1 MAQLFPTI
9 DALRHDGGLYR
20 ELDVLERLQQSL
32 PDGYE
37 VFHSV
42 AWQTAHHGEGRHGE
56 IDLVIL
62 APSGNI
68 LLVEVKAGELSLVEG
83 SLVKLYGQREH
94 DVARQTRVQHAAM
107 LNRLAEAG
115 LHAHVTGCVVLP
127 DYQVEDARIVSMP
140 RERIIDVNDYA
151 HLGIRVREL
160 LEHGSSRSDVESLR
174 RFLGNVFKV
183 SVDLKVLGDQVRQTS
198 RRLADGLATWVPRIA
213 SPSGVVRI
221 QATAG
226 SGKTQLALRLLDDAA
241 AAGQRALYVCFNRT
255 LADHIGH
262 IAPARARVSSF
273 HELCVEHWRR
283 TQGEPDFTA
292 EGIFQAVV
300 ERYGSDAHN
309 FEALYDLVII
319 DEGQDFD
326 PAWVASLL
334 PQLKEDGRLYLLEDE
349 AQRLYE
355 RDGFDLDGAVNVRC
369 NDNFRSPRAIVDV
382 INALGLAGGTVE
394 ARSPY
399 VGELPTFRAYDD
411 ERGLRRETLAAVEA
425 LRERGIPLDDIV
437 VLSARGH
444 GRSLLL
450 KEAKLGTLGLRRF
463 LGRYTADGEPVWSE
477 GELVIESVH
486 RFKGQ
491 SAMGVV
497 LTEVD
502 VEQLDQAARRRL
514 FVGMTRAQLALEIV
528 VSRSAEAALG
538 GALA

>member
-1 MAQLFPTI
+1 MAQISP
-9 DALRHDGGLYR
+9 ALDRVRHDAGLFR
-20 ELDVLERLQQSL
+20 ELDVLHRLQQSL

-42 AWQTAHHGEGRHGE
+42 TWQTAHQGEDRHGE
-56 IDLVIL
+56 IDLVVL
-62 APSGNI
+62 APSGNM
-68 LLVEVKAGELSLVEG
+68 LLVEVKAGDVELG
-83 SLVKLYGQREH
+83 DGRLVKLYGRREH
-94 DVARQTRVQHAAM
+94 DVARQTRVQHGAM
-107 LNRLAEAG
+107 LNRLAESG
-115 LHAHVTGCVVLP
+115 LNAHVTSCVVLP
-127 DYQVEDARIVSMP
+127 DFRVVEAAIVAVP
-140 RERIIDVNDYA
+140 RERIIDASDYA
-151 HLGIRVREL
+151 QLGTRVREL

-183 SVDLKVLGDQVRQTS
+183 SVDLQVLGDQVRRTS

-241 AAGQRALYVCFNRT
+241 AAGLRALYVCFNRT
-255 LADHIGH
+255 LADHIGR

-300 ERYGSDAHN
+300 DRYGSDAQD

-326 PAWVASLL
+326 PEWVASLL
-334 PQLKEDGRLYLLEDE
+334 PQLREDGRLYLLEDE

-355 RDGFDLDGAVNVRC
+355 RDGFDLDGAVSVRC

-382 INALGLAGGTVE
+382 INAMNLAEGIVE

-425 LRERGIPLDDIV
+425 LRERGIPLAEIV

-444 GRSLLL
+444 GRSHLL
-450 KEAKLGTLGLRRF
+450 KEAKLGAFALRKF
-463 LGRYTADGEPVWSE
+463 LGRYTADGESMWSE
-477 GELVIESVH
+477 GELLAESVH

-502 VEQLDQAARRRL
+502 FEQFDEAVRRRL
-514 FVGMTRAQLALEIV
+514 FVGMTRAQLGLEVV
-528 VSRSAEAALG
+528 VSRRTEAD
-538 GALA
+538 LATLL

>member
-1 MAQLFPTI
+1 MAQISP
-9 DALRHDGGLYR
+9 ALDRVRHDAGLFR
-20 ELDVLERLQQSL
+20 ELDVLHRLQQSL

-42 AWQTAHHGEGRHGE
+42 TWQTAHQGEDRHGE
-56 IDLVIL
+56 IDLVVL
-62 APSGNI
+62 APSGNM
-68 LLVEVKAGELSLVEG
+68 LLVEVKAGDVELG
-83 SLVKLYGQREH
+83 DGRLVKLYGRREH
-94 DVARQTRVQHAAM
+94 DVARQTRVQHGAM
-107 LNRLAEAG
+107 LNRLAESG
-115 LHAHVTGCVVLP
+115 LNAHVTSCVVLP
-127 DYQVEDARIVSMP
+127 DFRVVEAAIVAVP
-140 RERIIDVNDYA
+140 RERIIDASDYA
-151 HLGIRVREL
+151 QLGTRVREL

-183 SVDLKVLGDQVRQTS
+183 SVDLQVLGDQVRRTS

-241 AAGQRALYVCFNRT
+241 AAGLRALYVCFNRT
-255 LADHIGH
+255 LADHIGR

-292 EGIFQAVV
+292 EGIFQTVV
-300 ERYGSDAHN
+300 DRYGSDAQD
-309 FEALYDLVII
+309 FEAQYDLVII

-326 PAWVASLL
+326 PAWVASLP
-334 PQLKEDGRLYLLEDE
+334 PQLKGDGQLYLLEDE

-355 RDGFDLDGAVNVRC
+355 RDGFELHGAVAVRC

-382 INALGLAGGTVE
+382 INALNLAEGTVE

-399 VGELPTFRAYDD
+399 VGELPIFRAYDD
-411 ERGLRRETLAAVEA
+411 DRGLRRQTLAAVES
-425 LRERGIPLDDIV
+425 LRERGIPLAEIV

-450 KEAKLGTLGLRRF
+450 KEAKLGVFALRKF
-463 LGRYTADGEPVWSE
+463 LGRYTVDGEPVWSE
-477 GELVIESVH
+477 GELLIESVH

-497 LTEVD
+497 LAEVD
-502 VEQLDQAARRRL
+502 FDQLDEAARRRL
-514 FVGMTRAQLALEIV
+514 FVGMTRAQLGLEVV
-528 VSRSAEAALG
+528 VSRRTEAD
-538 GALA
+538 LATLL

>member
-1 MAQLFPTI
+1 MAQISPALDT
-9 DALRHDGGLYR
+9 LRHDAGLYR
-20 ELDVLERLQQSL
+20 ELDVLDRLQQSL
-32 PDGYE
+32 PGGYE

-42 AWQTAHHGEGRHGE
+42 AWQTAHQGEDRHGE
-56 IDLVIL
+56 IDLVVL

-68 LLVEVKAGELSLVEG
+68 LLVEVKAGELALIEG
-83 SLVKLYGQREH
+83 NLVKLYGQREH

-127 DYQVEDARIVSMP
+127 DYQVEEARIVSMP
-140 RERIIDVNDYA
+140 RERIIDANDYA
-151 HLGIRVREL
+151 HLGTRVREL
-160 LEHGSSRSDVESLR
+160 LEHGSSRSDVQSLR

-183 SVDLKVLGDQVRQTS
+183 SIDLQVLGDQVRQTS
-198 RRLADGLATWVPRIA
+198 RRLADGLATWFPRIA

-241 AAGQRALYVCFNRT
+241 AAGHRALYVCFNRT
-255 LADHIGH
+255 LADHIGR

-300 ERYGSDAHN
+300 ERYGSDAQD

-334 PQLKEDGRLYLLEDE
+334 PQLREDGRLYLLEDE

-355 RDGFDLDGAVNVRC
+355 RDGFDLDGAVSVRC

-382 INALGLAGGTVE
+382 INALGLAEGTVE
-394 ARSPY
+394 ARSACRHCDSDASSHF
-399 VGELPTFRAYDD
+399 E
-411 ERGLRRETLAAVEA
+411 
-425 LRERGIPLDDIV
+425 
-437 VLSARGH
+437 
-444 GRSLLL
+444 
-450 KEAKLGTLGLRRF
+450 
-463 LGRYTADGEPVWSE
+463 
-477 GELVIESVH
+477 
-486 RFKGQ
+486 
-491 SAMGVV
+491 
-497 LTEVD
+497 
-502 VEQLDQAARRRL
+502 
-514 FVGMTRAQLALEIV
+514 
-528 VSRSAEAALG
+528 
-538 GALA
+538 

>member
-1 MAQLFPTI
+1 MAQISP
-9 DALRHDGGLYR
+9 ALDRVRHDAGLFR
-20 ELDVLERLQQSL
+20 ELDVLHRLQQSL

-42 AWQTAHHGEGRHGE
+42 TWQTAHQGEDRHGE
-56 IDLVIL
+56 IDLVVL
-62 APSGNI
+62 APSGNM
-68 LLVEVKAGELSLVEG
+68 LLVEVKAGDVELG
-83 SLVKLYGQREH
+83 DGRLVKLYGRREH
-94 DVARQTRVQHAAM
+94 DVARQTRVQHGAM
-107 LNRLAEAG
+107 LNRLAESG
-115 LHAHVTGCVVLP
+115 LNAHVTSCVVLP
-127 DYQVEDARIVSMP
+127 DFRVVEAAIVAVP
-140 RERIIDVNDYA
+140 RERIIDASDYA
-151 HLGIRVREL
+151 QLGTRVREL

-183 SVDLKVLGDQVRQTS
+183 SVDLQVLGDQVRRTS
-198 RRLADGLATWVPRIA
+198 RRLADGLPTWVPRIA

-241 AAGQRALYVCFNRT
+241 AAGLRALYVCFNRT
-255 LADHIGH
+255 LADHIGR

-292 EGIFQAVV
+292 EGIFQTVV
-300 ERYGSDAHN
+300 DRYGSDAQD
-309 FEALYDLVII
+309 FEAQYDLVII

-334 PQLKEDGRLYLLEDE
+334 PQLKGDGQLYLLEDE

-355 RDGFDLDGAVNVRC
+355 RDGFELHGAVAVRC

-382 INALGLAGGTVE
+382 INALNLAEGTVE

-399 VGELPTFRAYDD
+399 VGELPIFRAYDD
-411 ERGLRRETLAAVEA
+411 DRGLRRQTLAAVES
-425 LRERGIPLDDIV
+425 LRERGIPLAEIV

-450 KEAKLGTLGLRRF
+450 KEAKLGAFALRKF
-463 LGRYTADGEPVWSE
+463 LGWYTADGEPVWSE
-477 GELVIESVH
+477 GELLVESVH

-497 LTEVD
+497 LAEVD
-502 VEQLDQAARRRL
+502 FEQLDEAARRRL
-514 FVGMTRAQLALEIV
+514 FVGMTRAQLARI
-528 VSRSAEAALG
+528 SHR
-538 GALA
+538 